1 MLAKQA
7 SKETIHERYKD
18 LAHVEWAFRT
28 SKTGLLEARPFYVR
42 LETRTRG
49 HLLVVMLAYL
59 LVQEL
64 ATCWRELELT
74 VEEGLEELKSL
85 CTTRVT
91 VKGQS
96 VLHNV
101 PEPRESVQRLLDAAR
116 VTLPKTIADR
126 GVHVSTRKKLV
137 DERQPRRKKQL
148 APANPRPNSGRS
160 ALSSSRR
167 GRFSRFSPPP
177 RRDLRANPTW
187 SSSSAAITAGL
198 TWAQGVQQDVRTPN
212 LDSLAKVTHP
222 SHERSTT

>member
-1 MLAKQA
+1 MAAKLDGCYCLKTDVLPDQA
-7 SKETIHERYKD
+7 TKETIHDRYKD

-64 ATCWRELELT
+64 AKCWRDLELT
-74 VEEGLEELKSL
+74 VEEGLDELKSL

-101 PEPRESVQRLLDAAR
+101 PQPRASVQRLLDAAH

-126 GVHVSTRKKLV
+126 GVRVSTRKKLV
-137 DERQPRRKKQL
+137 NERKPRRNKRLK
-148 APANPRPNSGRS
+148 PA
-160 ALSSSRR
+160 SSE
-167 GRFSRFSPPP
+167 
-177 RRDLRANPTW
+177 T
-187 SSSSAAITAGL
+187 
-198 TWAQGVQQDVRTPN
+198 
-212 LDSLAKVTHP
+212 
-222 SHERSTT
+222 